1 MKRRFGYLLGIVIG
15 FVLGAFFVH
24 PFSMVFQGLV
34 HPSSGVDLTEL
45 LNAFNP
51 HHLPMAFFFGLLG
64 GVVGSVIL
72 FYSHALTREKEK
84 VKVLEGLL
92 PMCAWCRKIRD
103 DTGKPPGEGQWLKV
117 EQFIARKTDAAFTHG
132 ICPECFEKLTKEG

>member
-1 MKRRFGYLLGIVIG
+1 MKSRFGFLVGGLMGFLLGA
-15 FVLGAFFVH
+15 LLVH

-34 HPSSGVDLTEL
+34 HPSSGVDLKEL

-64 GVVGSVIL
+64 VLVGSAIL
-72 FYSHALTREKEK
+72 SYSKALTREKAK

-103 DTGKPPGEGQWLKV
+103 DAGKPPGGGQWLKV
-117 EQFIARKTDAAFTHG
+117 EQFISMKTDAAFTHG
-132 ICPECFEKLTKEG
+132 ICPECFEKLTKE